1 MSSCIFSFLTFCLNM
16 KPPTEPNGRQIIVAV
31 VQPDYFI
38 NAKYYSS
45 NFKKRHLFSLIFLCR
60 SKNNNLPSFIQF
72 FNSQL
77 FKTQQNLIVKEI
89 DVTAPKRAHLEQYFY
104 LFFHF
109 KTKET
114 FVNQHPGNGQ
124 TNHQLLRISKSRS
137 KNSLLCRFTP
147 KSIPVISP
155 SLVLSTIL
163 VFLPLS
169 CKLIYNPPWH
179 WTHSCE
185 HILSKKNPAVH
196 LSF

>member
-104 LFFHF
+104 PFF
-109 KTKET
+109 
-114 FVNQHPGNGQ
+114 
-124 TNHQLLRISKSRS
+124 ISKPKKPLLTNIQAMVRRTINFSVFQ
-137 KNSLLCRFTP
+137 SLEAKTAFYADSHLR
-147 KSIPVISP
+147 V
-155 SLVLSTIL
+155 SL
-163 VFLPLS
+163 
-169 CKLIYNPPWH
+169 
-179 WTHSCE
+179 
-185 HILSKKNPAVH
+185 
-196 LSF
+196 